1 MSENNDNKRQMLRN
15 KQSID
20 YFVEGFL
27 GHKFINLVELA
38 SFLNAFQ
45 IALMKY
51 LTSLK
56 NRKQ

>member
-1 MSENNDNKRQMLRN
+1 MLRN

-51 LTSLK
+51 LTSLE